1 MMKIQKKRAFTMI
14 SLLLCALL
22 LAPPRV
28 LAAEVTEPAVA
39 QPEPAVLTADESSDV
54 FQACQAV
61 AEEIDATQILAYDAT
76 ADSLLYSKSVPGS
89 KLFPASTTKLFST
102 YVALQVL
109 SPDTVITAG
118 DELDLVK
125 PGSSIAY
132 IGKGHQLTAEMLVE
146 AMMLPSGNDA
156 ALVLAAGAGRAI
168 AEDGSLSGAE
178 AVQIFV
184 EQMNRTAQELGFE
197 KSHFA
202 NPDGYHVGAHYTC
215 VNDMV
220 RISKL
225 ALENETISKYMKI
238 HEDEDVVYASGHT
251 NHWINTNHLL
261 DPESE
266 FYYPD
271 AIGMK
276 TGHTNQAG
284 YCLMSAFRQ
293 KGHTIVIGVFGYQ
306 KTEPRFRDV
315 IALLEACA

>member
-1 MMKIQKKRAFTMI
+1 MMTIQKKRAFAVI
-14 SLLLCALL
+14 SLALCALL
-22 LAPPRV
+22 MVPSRA
-28 LAAEVTEPAVA
+28 LAAEVTEPSGQMQEAKT
-39 QPEPAVLTADESSDV
+39 LTADESSDIYL
-54 FQACQAV
+54 ACQAV
-61 AEEIDATQILAYDAT
+61 ADGIDATQILVYDAT

-89 KLFPASTTKLFST
+89 KLYPASTTKLFST

-118 DELDLVK
+118 DELDLLK
-125 PGSSIAY
+125 SGSSIAY
-132 IGKGHQLTAEMLVE
+132 VGKGNRLTAEMLVE

-156 ALVLAAGAGRAI
+156 ALVLAAGAGRTI
-168 AEDGSLSGAE
+168 AEDNSLSGAD

-184 EQMNRTAQELGFE
+184 ERMNDTAKELGFE

-220 RISKL
+220 RIAKL
-225 ALENETISKYMKI
+225 ALENETISRYMKI

-266 FYYPD
+266 FYNPA

-284 YCLMSAFRQ
+284 YCLMSAFR
-293 KGHTIVIGVFGYQ
+293 KNGHTIVIGVFGYQ

-315 IALLEACA
+315 VSLLDACT